1 MQPFPIPFEPQIPYP
16 QMVLRVRR
24 ETSTRDTTNVR
35 QFEHWQT
42 DGPYLSMDRPDLSG
56 NPIFGDMNP
65 SVSRRTP
72 SQLYR
77 QAQTYIPGR
86 DSFVQN
92 PYYNTYSPAYD
103 PRNAVRE
110 VRSAVFEDTVDRG
123 IEESKR
129 LLSRGFDVNNWIPQ
143 DYIQEKNLAT
153 LKAYEQLKPQFD
165 DPSKKYWK

>member
-24 ETSTRDTTNVR
+24 ETSTRDSVNVR

-42 DGPYLSMDRPDLSG
+42 DGPALNLDRPDLSG

-86 DSFVQN
+86 DSFTQN
-92 PYYNTYSPAYD
+92 PYFNTYSPAFD

-110 VRSAVFEDTVDRG
+110 MRSAVFEDTVDRG
-123 IEESKR
+123 VEESKR
-129 LLSRGFDVNNWIPQ
+129 ILARGFDVNWVPQ
-143 DYIQEKNLAT
+143 EYVRDQNLAS
-153 LKAYEQLKPQFD
+153 LRAYEQLKPKMD
-165 DPSKKYWK
+165 DVSTKWRKF